1 MHAGT
6 GILSIASLFALLA
19 TPVHAADICGIVV
32 TLDIRGD
39 KSISY
44 APGCGGHVD
53 LDKNGCARKLRG
65 NTPVILA
72 GSAGAPISAVNAA
85 ARPRIG
91 RPTSCAKPRRRRR
104 NWLWSQAAT
113 APVCARRA
121 VLLRMGWVG
130 IVVAIV
136 AVGFTNTVVLAIGAN
151 KAVMSNYIRAL
162 LTAVLAILI
171 LGEKLEA
178 FHLIAFVLVA
188 VGVLLL
194 GRFRKPDT
202 RP

>member
-1 MHAGT
+1 M
-6 GILSIASLFALLA
+6 
-19 TPVHAADICGIVV
+19 
-32 TLDIRGD
+32 
-39 KSISY
+39 
-44 APGCGGHVD
+44 
-53 LDKNGCARKLRG
+53 
-65 NTPVILA
+65 
-72 GSAGAPISAVNAA
+72 
-85 ARPRIG
+85 
-91 RPTSCAKPRRRRR
+91 
-104 NWLWSQAAT
+104 WSQAAT

-171 LGEKLEA
+171 LGENLEA